1 MKKYSVY
8 GIMAAALVGAC
19 ALVGCAKDSEVPG
32 TDVTGNAD
40 ISGSQ
45 SQDTADVDKAEQ
57 TDGAVGIQ
65 GTDIEGI
72 GTQGTDNNAAGE
84 NNVIAP
90 LTNLVSDELYSVADQ
105 WPSCDDTALAAVM
118 KKAAKGGHV
127 VIACIGGSIT
137 QGTISSGSSDSEVP
151 FKRSYADIFLSGGR
165 IPSLRRTLSSLM
177 QV

>member
-1 MKKYSVY
+1 MKKYNVY

-19 ALVGCAKDSEVPG
+19 ALVGCAKDSDVSG

-45 SQDTADVDKAEQ
+45 SQDTVDVDKAEQ

-65 GTDIEGI
+65 GTDIEGT

-105 WPSCDDTALAAVM
+105 LA
-118 KKAAKGGHV
+118 K
-127 VIACIGGSIT
+127 
-137 QGTISSGSSDSEVP
+137 
-151 FKRSYADIFLSGGR
+151 
-165 IPSLRRTLSSLM
+165 LR
-177 QV
+177 